1 VPITGV
7 VQVFGTKKCQET
19 RKAER
24 WFKERSIKIQLVD
37 LKEKGLSAGE
47 LRSVAAKVGLDKLV
61 DRQSQR
67 FRDKG
72 LRVASFSG
80 PLLEKTLL
88 EDPLL
93 LKTPIVRLG
102 KEATVGFAPETW
114 TAWAAAT

>member
-1 VPITGV
+1 VNL
-7 VQVFGTKKCQET
+7 VQIFGTKKCPDT

-24 WFKERSIKIQLVD
+24 WFKERSIKIQFID
-37 LKEKGLSAGE
+37 LKEKGLSPGE
-47 LRSVAAKVGLDKLV
+47 LRSVAQRLVLEALV
-61 DRQSQR
+61 DRESQR

-93 LKTPIVRLG
+93 LRTPIVRHG
-102 KEATVGFAPETW
+102 KDATVGYQPDVWATW
-114 TAWAAAT
+114 A

>member
-1 VPITGV
+1 MAITGV
-7 VQVFGTKKCQET
+7 VQVFGTKKCPDT

-24 WFKERSIKIQLVD
+24 WFKERNLKIQLVD

-47 LRSVAAKVGLDKLV
+47 LRSVASRVGLDKLV
-61 DRQSQR
+61 DRESQR

-93 LKTPIVRLG
+93 LKTPIVRNG
-102 KEATVGFAPETW
+102 KDATVGYAPD
-114 TAWAAAT
+114 AWEAWLR

>member
-1 VPITGV
+1 MPISGV
-7 VQVFGTKKCQET
+7 VQIFGTKKCADT

-47 LRSVAAKVGLDKLV
+47 LRSVAARVGLDKLV
-61 DRQSQR
+61 DRESQR

-72 LRVASFSG
+72 LRVATFSG

-93 LKTPIVRLG
+93 LKTPIVRNG
-102 KEATVGFAPETW
+102 KEATVGYAPETW
-114 TAWAAAT
+114 ITWIA

>member
-1 VPITGV
+1 MPISGV
-7 VQVFGTKKCQET
+7 VQIFGTKKCADT

-47 LRSVAAKVGLDKLV
+47 LRSVAARVGGVSALV
-61 DRQSQR
+61 DRDSQR

-72 LRVASFSG
+72 LRVATFSG

-93 LKTPIVRLG
+93 LKTPIVRNG
-102 KEATVGFAPETW
+102 KDATVGYAPETW
-114 TAWAAAT
+114 EAWLR